1 MKLDGRKESGR
12 VGRSLVVA
20 ITAAAVT
27 ALMSGA
33 AAKAADDIS
42 ELKAQMKALSA
53 RLQQLEQ
60 EKAKVKALK
69 SEVSKLQEEQKK
81 NPVQL
86 VTFGPKGE
94 VVPVNAGLGQVA
106 YKEDKAYW
114 LETPPALRTDN
125 SGNALGILPNPVMLY
140 YDNKTSLHMYGI
152 IEATLSAQSNQ
163 PDATGNHKP
172 TWAYG
177 FQTSWFSGNRLGF
190 DADHA
195 LNGELLG
202 LRNLKIIAKME
213 TEFESPT
220 GNFDTPG
227 VLFNRDAW
235 VGFQSPDLGK
245 LTFGRQN
252 TVTRDFTQTWG
263 DPYGTPYVT
272 LKEGGYSNVNNF
284 KQIIFY
290 SASSTLTRND
300 SAIVWKRSFWDDHVV
315 LGLDYSFGSQGVGG
329 SGNGGIGNTPLLDGG
344 GGNPG
349 NFAVGSNQAISLAFN
364 NFEAGPGLLSF
375 NFNYNRANCGNFGDN
390 HCNAAD
396 PSAGNLVN
404 SNINQAFLAGGTY
417 VWNGYRIGAGY
428 IHYDAQ
434 QHTTLK
440 DLGDRVDN
448 VWIVD
453 GTIPVIRE
461 LGLKDGLPTG
471 SVDFYWGVWGAQSH
485 NSALY
490 AGNNLVVLPFF
501 ISTANSTTTV
511 DGSRLNAMASLMYHM
526 DKQTDFYLAYDF
538 QEGFGGWAHHLF
550 NNQGN
555 GDAAHMGS
563 VANGFG
569 TGVRFKF

>member
-1 MKLDGRKESGR
+1 MKLNGCKGSGR
-12 VGRSLVVA
+12 VGRNLIVG

-27 ALMSGA
+27 ALMAGGT
-33 AAKAADDIS
+33 AKADDIS
-42 ELKAQMKALSA
+42 ELKAQMKALSS

-69 SEVSKLQEEQKK
+69 SEVAKLQEEQKK

-86 VTFGPKGE
+86 VTYGPKGE
-94 VVPVNAGLGQVA
+94 VVPVNASVGQVS
-106 YKEDKAYW
+106 YKDDKAYF

-125 SGNALGILPNPVMLY
+125 NGNALGILQNPVMLY
-140 YDNKTSLHMYGI
+140 YDNKTSLHIYGI
-152 IEATLSAQSNQ
+152 IEATVSGWSNQ
-163 PDATGNHKP
+163 PNANGDNKP
-172 TWAYG
+172 TWATG

-195 LNGELLG
+195 LNGEQFG
-202 LRNLKIIAKME
+202 LRDLKIIAKME

-220 GNFDTPG
+220 GNMDTPG

-263 DPYGTPYVT
+263 DPYGTPDVT

-284 KQIIFY
+284 KQIIYY

-300 SAIVWKRSFWDDHVV
+300 SGIVWKKNLDDHIV
-315 LGLDYSFGSQGVGG
+315 LGLDYSFGAQGVGG
-329 SGNGGIGNTPLLDGG
+329 SGNGGIGNSPLLDGG

-349 NFAVGSNQAISLAFN
+349 NFAVGSNQAISLAYN
-364 NFEAGPGLLSF
+364 NLEVGGGKLSF
-375 NFNYNRANCGNFGDN
+375 NVNYNRANCGNFGDN

-396 PSAGNLVN
+396 ASAGALVN

-417 VWNGYRIGAGY
+417 VWGDGYRIGAGY
-428 IHYDAQ
+428 IHYDGQ
-434 QHTTLK
+434 QHTTNAGN
-440 DLGDRVDN
+440 LGDRIDN

-453 GTIPVIRE
+453 GTVPIFRPGMKDSMSG
-461 LGLKDGLPTG
+461 GLDL
-471 SVDFYWGVWGAQSH
+471 YWGVWGAQSH

-511 DGSRLNAMASLMYHM
+511 NGSRLDGTLSLMYHM
-526 DKQTDFYLAYDF
+526 DKQTDFYIAYDF
-538 QEGFGGWAHHLF
+538 MEGFGGWAHHLF
-550 NNQGN
+550 NDQGN

-563 VANGFG
+563 VSNGIG